1 MQHRG
6 GPGPDETRNILLA
19 IVLSLAIFFGFEFF
33 YNGPQ
38 REKMQAQERA
48 RVEAQAETQRQA
60 APALG
65 QTGAE
70 PDVTLAPAT
79 REETLAASAA
89 TRIAIDTPS
98 VDGSIALTGARID
111 DLNLRGYRRTVE
123 ENSPEVTLL
132 APINSEYG
140 HDAFFGW
147 EVQTGSDVAT
157 LADASTAWT
166 AAEGARLTPSTP
178 VTLTRQAGPNL
189 VIERVISIDEHYMFT
204 ITDTLRNTSGAPL
217 TVRPFGVVRREGLPE
232 GFRVNQIVHQG
243 LVGVFGENSL
253 EQVTFGNA
261 QKHANDRIRGRK
273 GPDERIQE
281 AQAQGGWFGIVDHYW
296 LAAIVPDQ
304 SERYSAYFDARRDDD
319 EVAADFRT
327 AYRGSWREAPAGSAI
342 TYTQRFFA
350 GAKEYELL
358 TDYERG
364 RTEATRNEPAR
375 EIGQAIP
382 RFDWAIDWGNFWF
395 LTRPFFAMM
404 HWFGGHLSGVFAF
417 GFAILLSTIVVKVIL
432 FPLVYHS
439 FKAMAKMR
447 GLAPKMKEVQER
459 YAADKQ
465 RQQQEIM
472 RLYQTEKINPV
483 SGCLPI
489 LFQIPVFFA
498 LYKVLT
504 NTIEMRHAPFP
515 GWVHDLSAPD
525 PTSIFNLFGLL
536 PAIGF
541 DFHALP
547 LIGLIPAV
555 GLWAISYGISMWA
568 LQALS
573 PPPTDPVQAQIFRLL
588 PILFTFMFAAFPAG
602 LVIYWTWSN
611 TLSILQQYVIMRRQG
626 VETQLDTWLKKRFR
640 KDDDGG
646 SGGGSNKREAAAAE

>member
-1 MQHRG
+1 MQQR
-6 GPGPDETRNILLA
+6 GPGPDETRNVLIA
-19 IVLSLAIFFGFEFF
+19 IVLSLAIFFGFEVF

-38 REKMQAQERA
+38 RERMQAQERA
-48 RVEAQAETQRQA
+48 QIEAQIEGQGA
-60 APALG
+60 AQSEAGSDGPAVSL
-65 QTGAE
+65 T
-70 PDVTLAPAT
+70 PAT
-79 REETLAASAA
+79 REETLAASSAA
-89 TRIAIDTPS
+89 RIVIDTPS
-98 VDGSIALTGARID
+98 VDGSISLAGARID
-111 DLNLRGYRRTVE
+111 DLSLRGHRRTVE

-132 APINSEYG
+132 APINTEYG

-147 EVQTGSDVAT
+147 EIQTGSDVAT
-157 LADASTAWT
+157 LADASTPWT
-166 AAEGARLTPSTP
+166 APEGARLTPATP
-178 VTLTRQAGPNL
+178 VTLTRQAGENL
-189 VIERVISIDEHYMFT
+189 TIERVISIDEHFMFT
-204 ITDTLRNTSGAPL
+204 ITDTLRNESGGAL
-217 TVRPFGVVRREGLPE
+217 TVRPFGVVRREGLPQD
-232 GFRVNQIVHQG
+232 FRVNQIVHQG
-243 LVGVFGENSL
+243 LIGVFGERSL
-253 EQVTFGNA
+253 QQTTFRNA
-261 QKHANDRIRGRK
+261 QKHADDRVRGRR
-273 GPDERIQE
+273 GPDERIEE

-304 SERYSAYFDARRDDD
+304 TERYSAYFDARRGEG

-327 AYRGSWREAPAGSAI
+327 AYRGAWREAPAGGAI

-364 RTEATRNEPAR
+364 RTEAGQDEPVR
-375 EIGQAIP
+375 EIGQPIP

-417 GFAILLSTIVVKVIL
+417 GFAILLSTIVVKVLL

-447 GLAPKMKEVQER
+447 GLAPKMKEIQDR

-465 RQQQEIM
+465 RQQQEIL

-489 LFQIPVFFA
+489 LLQIPVFYA

-515 GWVHDLSAPD
+515 GWINDLSARD
-525 PTSIFNLFGLL
+525 PTSIFNLFGLI
-536 PAIGF
+536 PYDPGSV
-541 DFHALP
+541 P
-547 LIGLIPAV
+547 LIGSVLLIGAWP
-555 GLWAISYGISMWA
+555 IMYGVSMWA

-611 TLSILQQYVIMRRQG
+611 SLSILQQYVIMRRQG
-626 VETQLDTWLKKRFR
+626 VETQLDTWLKKRFG
-640 KDDDGG
+640 KDNDRGGG
-646 SGGGSNKREAAAAE
+646 SGSNKREAAAAE